1 MVVVVMEVEAT
12 VVVMEAAAM
21 EEVMVVVTEVV
32 MEVVTE
38 VAKDTEEVAT
48 EVAKDTEEAA
58 MEVAATVA
66 AKEVMAEDTEVAAM
80 EEVMEEVTVEVMEEA
95 TVAVTEVAMEVVVME
110 ADTTVKHSS
119 IIIFT
124 SNAGHLIS
132 CLSIPLAMLHRP
144 KLYIPQRAQIKLPC
158 ILYFSLGL
166 YFLQIAKKENHCAL
180 RPDECS
186 TPVVE
191 FC

>member
-132 CLSIPLAMLHRP
+132 NFVDSTRHAASTKAVYSSTSTNKTAMYIVIFSWLIFPSMIVTLESLSTKVL
-144 KLYIPQRAQIKLPC
+144 KLEGR
-158 ILYFSLGL
+158 
-166 YFLQIAKKENHCAL
+166 
-180 RPDECS
+180 
-186 TPVVE
+186 
-191 FC
+191 

>member
-48 EVAKDTEEAA
+48 EVAKDTEEVA

-110 ADTTVKHSS
+110 ADTTVKTFKYHHIHIKCWNFDIMFVDSTRHAASTKAVYSS
-119 IIIFT
+119 T
-124 SNAGHLIS
+124 STNKT
-132 CLSIPLAMLHRP
+132 AM
-144 KLYIPQRAQIKLPC
+144 YI
-158 ILYFSLGL
+158 
-166 YFLQIAKKENHCAL
+166 IAKKENHCAL

-191 FC
+191 FFLVGVGR